1 MSTASLKELSMK
13 SRAYFGRLVKD
24 DNKNNVGILLIETIN
39 EDMNIHP
46 KELNDEIEKL
56 ILPHLKTM
64 LEISNKL
71 KEDESYE
78 N

>member
-1 MSTASLKELSMK
+1 MK
-13 SRAYFGRLVKD
+13 SRAYFARLVKD

-39 EDMNIHP
+39 PDISVSP

-56 ILPHLKTM
+56 IIPHLKTM